1 MIRINPREYFALVR
15 QISDPTDT
23 DTYYVQVKIRNA
35 KTDVLLDTVNL
46 TDKGD
51 QRFSKSWQAGS
62 DVSGNGTYIIATSRV
77 YTDSGYSTESA
88 LYSVEQIQYLIQ
100 ERYNP
105 IYGNGSGGGYTA
117 DVDYKKIETMINK
130 AVSNI
135 PETKIPKIKFPK
147 QKEADIKSVLRAI
160 DSINIPEQ
168 EKLDLSPALSAIKEI
183 KFPEP
188 EKFNYERLE
197 EAMQNLSK
205 TISDLSK
212 GSNSAISNEFAI
224 TKQELTDA
232 LGELR
237 TDLKRPI
244 NFQFPNP
251 LAEGEE
257 KPKRKFVR
265 WKTL

>member
-88 LYSVEQIQYLIQ
+88 LYSVEQNQYLIQ

-105 IYGNGSGGGYTA
+105 VFGNGSGGA
-117 DVDYKKIETMINK
+117 DVDYKKIEKMINK
-130 AVSNI
+130 AVGN
-135 PETKIPKIKFPK
+135 IPKIKIPEVKFPE
-147 QKEADIKSVLRAI
+147 QKEVDIKSILRAI
-160 DSINIPEQ
+160 NSIDIPRQ
-168 EKLDLSPALSAIKEI
+168 EKLDLSPALSAIKNI

-188 EKFNYERLE
+188 ERV
-197 EAMQNLSK
+197 
-205 TISDLSK
+205 
-212 GSNSAISNEFAI
+212 
-224 TKQELTDA
+224 
-232 LGELR
+232 
-237 TDLKRPI
+237 DLKPLI
-244 NFQFPNP
+244 NQLSNIISKIDNNDKISKKTEYSLFEEIKDLKEKLKHINDNVQSAPMVKMFESKPEPKPN
-251 LAEGEE
+251 
-257 KPKRKFVR
+257 KRKFVI
-265 WKTL
+265 